1 MDIAPRVE
9 KVPLPHRAARKM
21 HSSGGFC
28 KLGSMQPE
36 LARPAAPALTPPL
49 LPPSE
54 LVGFGL
60 LVFAFATLITI
71 HVALAYRV
79 GRLGSRWRGLLALLV
94 PPVAPLAGFLLGLR
108 LLPSL
113 WTASA
118 VGYLIALARALS

>member
-1 MDIAPRVE
+1 M
-9 KVPLPHRAARKM
+9 
-21 HSSGGFC
+21 
-28 KLGSMQPE
+28 
-36 LARPAAPALTPPL
+36 PPP

-60 LVFAFATLITI
+60 LVLAFAALITV

-94 PPVAPLAGFLLGLR
+94 PPTAPVWGFLLGLR
-108 LLPSL
+108 VLPSL
-113 WTASA
+113 WTACA